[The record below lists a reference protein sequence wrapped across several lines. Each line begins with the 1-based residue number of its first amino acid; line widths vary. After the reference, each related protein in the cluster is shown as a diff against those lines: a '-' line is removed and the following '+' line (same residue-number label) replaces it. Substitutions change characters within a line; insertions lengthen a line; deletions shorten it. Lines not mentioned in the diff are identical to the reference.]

1 MIFFYHYLRRNRL
14 LFGGFLSFVVIFN
27 LALLM
32 GIYLFNTSPL
42 FREASPS
49 WMGRK
54 GLSILSMAEFSF
66 IFFMLPLMIS
76 IFSPLSD
83 KKVYRICTT
92 WKYVLLCTSIPLLL
106 IIPAVIPAVYL
117 YMGVIPFTSI
127 LKLGLTL
134 FFTGILLTAI
144 YFFTCSLCSDSCVSI
159 VVTYLVFLSLISG
172 IVLMN
177 PVIEWV
183 ADPSLIIQA
192 TLLLNPFISI
202 ASSINMDILRM
213 DPLYSLST
221 IGVLQFHYPEP
232 LHFWLVYGVIYFGL
246 LTLQIKFLKRFW
258 FT

>member
-1 MIFFYHYLRRNRL
+1 
-14 LFGGFLSFVVIFN
+14 
-27 LALLM
+27 
-32 GIYLFNTSPL
+32 
-42 FREASPS
+42 
-49 WMGRK
+49 
-54 GLSILSMAEFSF
+54 
-66 IFFMLPLMIS
+66 
-76 IFSPLSD
+76 
-83 KKVYRICTT
+83 
-92 WKYVLLCTSIPLLL
+92 
-106 IIPAVIPAVYL
+106 
-117 YMGVIPFTSI
+117 
-127 LKLGLTL
+127 
-134 FFTGILLTAI
+134 
-144 YFFTCSLCSDSCVSI
+144 
-159 VVTYLVFLSLISG
+159 
-172 IVLMN
+172 MN